1 MEINN
6 GTETRAKEMVAGTSG
21 DGTVYISN
29 MAGMDPVEIAGH
41 EKFHSFAKKNPQAIE
56 TFYESALEGNLNY
69 ADPEFNHFVEQI
81 GEAYIGADYD
91 VTDPAHWAKI
101 REEFAAYLSGYREME
116 QQRIPDRYRPFF
128 QNADIVDES
137 YARLDALSRGQAGQP
152 QGGTFG
158 RNTVGAAQAGAEPK
172 RRVSRVSSNTFT
184 ESRIFNEAEKR
195 TLEIFDR
202 EGGALYDVVS
212 EKTSLQNAKDR
223 LETDYEGEA
232 AALPGKK
239 DFNGEDND
247 AAMGILSRKLEEARK
262 SGDYTEVEKW
272 AKLIKEKG
280 TQGGQFIQSFAKYTR
295 TPEGAMVQGQREV
308 DAAVKLW
315 ETKNPKALPKLQK
328 QGYLVWTKDD
338 MKQVAGLMQQAQDAG
353 LDSPQGRTFEAQ
365 AMAVIAKRLPVKGR
379 DKVVSLLM
387 DNMLGNFRTLI
398 SRNAGG
404 NLIFT
409 APEALRENLIAAP
422 VDALASLATK
432 QRTTYF
438 DPAGKSALESGL
450 FCSNKNIKI
459 HDFFDVFAAFVSVV
473 LSGYYIFSTYM
484 RCIEIYKVFAT
495 ISYP

>member
-1 MEINN
+1 
-6 GTETRAKEMVAGTSG
+6 
-21 DGTVYISN
+21 
-29 MAGMDPVEIAGH
+29 
-41 EKFHSFAKKNPQAIE
+41 
-56 TFYESALEGNLNY
+56 
-69 ADPEFNHFVEQI
+69 
-81 GEAYIGADYD
+81 
-91 VTDPAHWAKI
+91 
-101 REEFAAYLSGYREME
+101 
-116 QQRIPDRYRPFF
+116 
-128 QNADIVDES
+128 
-137 YARLDALSRGQAGQP
+137 
-152 QGGTFG
+152 
-158 RNTVGAAQAGAEPK
+158 
-172 RRVSRVSSNTFT
+172 
-184 ESRIFNEAEKR
+184 
-195 TLEIFDR
+195 
-202 EGGALYDVVS
+202 
-212 EKTSLQNAKDR
+212 
-223 LETDYEGEA
+223 
-232 AALPGKK
+232 
-239 DFNGEDND
+239 
-247 AAMGILSRKLEEARK
+247 MGILSRKLEEARK

-353 LDSPQGRTFEAQ
+353 LDSPQGRAFEAQ

-450 FCSNKNIKI
+450 FL
-459 HDFFDVFAAFVSVV
+459 F
-473 LSGYYIFSTYM
+473 
-484 RCIEIYKVFAT
+484 
-495 ISYP
+495 